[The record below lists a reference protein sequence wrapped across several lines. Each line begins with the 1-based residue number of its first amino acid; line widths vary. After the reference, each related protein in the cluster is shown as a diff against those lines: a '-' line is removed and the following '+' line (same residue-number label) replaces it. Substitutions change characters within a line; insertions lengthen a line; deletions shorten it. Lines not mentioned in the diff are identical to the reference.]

1 MVNVSGSYLNRAGL
15 LDIAILFYF
24 SHLIYNGQLY
34 SWNVDQRHVSPE
46 NMRKAYKNFKKYQ
59 RENALIFYQI
69 PSANSSIKVTYV
81 DHKAYLYM
89 DIVDWTYLITGN

>member
-1 MVNVSGSYLNRAGL
+1 MT
-15 LDIAILFYF
+15 
-24 SHLIYNGQLY
+24 
-34 SWNVDQRHVSPE
+34 
-46 NMRKAYKNFKKYQ
+46 KAYKNFKKYQ